1 MGGRC
6 KVLVD
11 GVFLSDAVCL
21 KVGGG
26 GQSVFF
32 VFKDESTDVFRE
44 QLDNN
49 RRGRRILLGR
59 DGERIGD
66 GA

>member
-1 MGGRC
+1 VGGRC

-21 KVGGG
+21 EVGGG

-32 VFKDESTDVFRE
+32 VFKDESTDVR
-44 QLDNN
+44 L
-49 RRGRRILLGR
+49 RLRLRILFPV
-59 DGERIGD
+59 
-66 GA
+66 